1 MLRYA
6 LLGRTG
12 SGRRFFQQLL
22 ETNGFKVAKSYTTR
36 ECKDD
41 NDNQHHFIENIHSYD
56 NERVLETHHNGYA
69 YFYTMKELENA
80 DIIPIDPENIK
91 NLCNLFPNDIFR
103 LIELVASNENRLT
116 HAVTNEDDKI
126 TAEDDFISMCEEEN
140 AAFCELEDK
149 IANGKFGG
157 NNLLIGNVVNN
168 DFTEN
173 ADMFSWSE
181 ILKTSFREFER
192 MKKIITELADADII
206 CRKDDKYTIVMINE
220 NDDGTHD
227 VEMSCEAFA
236 ENTLCDPDGVRIT
249 LQSWLRIEKN
259 SFND

>member
-1 MLRYA
+1 MLRYI
-6 LLGRTG
+6 LVGRVG
-12 SGRRFFQQLL
+12 SGRKTFQKHL
-22 ETNGFKVAKSYTTR
+22 EENGLIVATSFTDRPPVDEKDKSHYFI
-36 ECKDD
+36 DD
-41 NDNQHHFIENIHSYD
+41 VENCGID
-56 NERVLETHHNGYA
+56 RVLETTHNGNT
-69 YFYTMKELENA
+69 YFYTMTELKHA

-91 NLCNLFPNDIFR
+91 NLCNLFPDDIFR
-103 LIELVASNENRLT
+103 LIELVASNEDRLT
-116 HAVTNEDDKI
+116 HAVTNADDKI

-140 AAFCELEDK
+140 AAFCELEDN

-173 ADMFSWSE
+173 ADMFSWAE

-192 MKKIITELADADII
+192 MKKIVTELADADVIS
-206 CRKDDKYTIVMINE
+206 RKDDKYTIVMINE

-236 ENTLCDPDGVRIT
+236 ENTLCDPDGVRII

-259 SFND
+259 SFKD